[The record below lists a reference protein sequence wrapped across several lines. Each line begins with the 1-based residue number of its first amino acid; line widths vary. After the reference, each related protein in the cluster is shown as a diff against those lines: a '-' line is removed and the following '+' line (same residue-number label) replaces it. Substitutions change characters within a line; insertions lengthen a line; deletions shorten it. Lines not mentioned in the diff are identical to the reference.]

1 MKTSSRGIATAA
13 IAVVIVVIIAVAGAA
28 AYFALSGGSSTTG
41 QSNSST
47 TNTLTSSASSSASS
61 TIVTSSTTSATLPS
75 STTTQ
80 ASSSTAVSSSS
91 ATSSTET
98 TTISSFS
105 CTTTYNTTT
114 TGPAVDYT
122 PQYIDLVSKF
132 SQITFA
138 VEGTTN
144 GTQSENSTISYTAT
158 TVSSGI
164 YDVNITF
171 SSTGSTESGL
181 ARVDSN
187 NESVISVTFSGYSFY
202 GDQAKSFFDGEFAL
216 FGLEYTYGGYENIL
230 TNSAYFHSTGSS
242 TMTFGSTSFS
252 VTTWVANSLPL
263 SINECGYSS
272 DITDYTL
279 QVGTPPGTTLNFIT
293 FLHYAS
299 DSPTTEDFTFKLVS
313 MTQA

>member
-28 AYFALSGGSSTTG
+28 AYLALSGGSSTTT
-41 QSNSST
+41 QSTSST
-47 TNTLTSSASSSASS
+47 TNTQTSSASSSASS
-61 TIVTSSTTSATLPS
+61 SIVSSSTTSATTPS

-80 ASSSTAVSSSS
+80 GSSSTVVSSSS
-91 ATSSTET
+91 ATSSTAS

-105 CTTTYNTTT
+105 CTTTYNATT
-114 TGPAVDYT
+114 TGQPVDYT
-122 PQYIDLVSKF
+122 PQYIDLISKF
-132 SQITFA
+132 SQVTFT

-144 GTQSENSTISYTAT
+144 GTQSENSTISYSAT

-171 SSTGSTESGL
+171 NSAGSAVSGI

-187 NESVISVTFSGYSFY
+187 NESVISVTFAGYSFY
-202 GDQAKSFFDGEFAL
+202 GDEAKSFFDSDFAL

-230 TNSAYFHSTGSS
+230 TDSAYFHSTGTS
-242 TMTFGSTSFS
+242 TMTFGPTSFA

-263 SINECGYSS
+263 SVNECGYSS

-279 QVGTPPGTTLNFIT
+279 QVGTPPGTSLNFIT

-299 DSPTTEDFTFKLVS
+299 DSPTSEDFTFKLVS